1 MSFEPIMKKN
11 KKPSRMRGLE
21 EVRFRQSVP
30 DSGIKAY
37 PAYDENTALLFNAFR
52 EVHFAIAHEM
62 RTFISL

>member
-1 MSFEPIMKKN
+1 MSFEPIMKKKQKTLSN
-11 KKPSRMRGLE
+11 ERVRR
-21 EVRFRQSVP
+21 VRFRQSVP

-62 RTFISL
+62 RTFYQL